1 MLRWIGVIVISVCI
15 SLAGCKAP
23 AEAKQKPSPQPA
35 SKSQFAQP
43 QQPVAD
49 LKEIEAMGKDYINL
63 FVKGDFATA
72 ASKFTGATPETMPTK
87 SLQELWAAIL
97 ARHGQFIEQVSAKP
111 ERVKNSNIVLVTC
124 KFEKELVDIKV
135 VYNDKKEVTS
145 ISFPPRPQPGTSEPK
160 GVK

>member
-15 SLAGCKAP
+15 SLAGCKSP
-23 AEAKQKPSPQPA
+23 AAAKQKPSLQP
-35 SKSQFAQP
+35 AQP
-43 QQPVAD
+43 QQQVVD
-49 LKEIEAMGKDYINL
+49 LKEFEAMAKDYINL
-63 FVKGDFATA
+63 FVKGDFAVA

-87 SLQELWAAIL
+87 SLQDLWAAIL
-97 ARHGQFIEQVSAKP
+97 ARNGQFIEQVSAKS
-111 ERVKNSNIVLVTC
+111 ERNKSSNIILVTC

>member
-15 SLAGCKAP
+15 GLAGCKAP
-23 AEAKQKPSPQPA
+23 AAAKQKPSSQPA
-35 SKSQFAQP
+35 IKSQPAQP
-43 QQPVAD
+43 KQQVVD
-49 LKEIEAMGKDYINL
+49 LKEFEAMARDYINL
-63 FVKGDFATA
+63 FVKGDFAAA
-72 ASKFTGATPETMPTK
+72 ASKFTGATKENMPTK
-87 SLQELWAAIL
+87 SLQDLWAAIL
-97 ARHGQFIEQVSAKP
+97 ARNGQFIEQVSAKS
-111 ERVKNSNIVLVTC
+111 ERNKSSNIILVTC

>member
-1 MLRWIGVIVISVCI
+1 MLRCIGVIVISVCI

-23 AEAKQKPSPQPA
+23 AAAKQKPLPQP
-35 SKSQFAQP
+35 AQP
-43 QQPVAD
+43 QQPVVD
-49 LKEIEAMGKDYINL
+49 LKESEAMAKDYINL

-87 SLQELWAAIL
+87 SLQDLWAAMI
-97 ARHGQFIEQVSAKP
+97 ARNGQFIEQVSAKS

-145 ISFPPRPQPGTSEPK
+145 ISFPPRPQPDTNQPK
-160 GVK
+160 AVK